1 MGLSLENKIVDVQ
14 ENLIL
19 TKDGSVF
26 AIYEILPQV
35 VNIVSDDEK
44 EKIKSAVEQLMLNL
58 KSYVD
63 FAIATLPYP
72 KELYS
77 KFNDLSKKLSDDT
90 SDMGYSIL
98 NGSLAYLE
106 EERELS
112 DDRHFLCV
120 PLKSMVISS
129 DLKEVVKT
137 SIDTVATTFVE
148 ILQIDSNVYE
158 GWNKRYEKQRL
169 ELEKNLVSVN
179 YRRLQTQETK
189 FVNRFFYIQT
199 TDVDTKNEERLLAA
213 SIHNLGDKDISFEG
227 INHLVFYDEDLK
239 LYVSY
244 LPVAYK
250 PENASYLHMMERV
263 QTVGF
268 PVASFTLG
276 KFAKT
281 KGLPFNNIRTK
292 ARFAR
297 GRLKGAQEE
306 AEQADSVSKKSVGQS
321 KFLVE
326 KIEEKIDDGIPIIHC
341 LQTLIVSDRDKAVF
355 YEKIT
360 LLLEAMKDIHVQVS
374 RATPYQL
381 YLFGKNRFGETL
393 DGSDKN
399 FIQPVEVGA
408 FAEDLF
414 FTERKVGQDTGFYL
428 GMIDNQTSSWHS
440 RFEEAVQAS
449 NRPVFVN
456 LFEANEDVDGKDTS
470 NPHVQVS
477 GDTGNGKS
485 YLVSQL
491 HFYASLLDCKTLYID
506 PKCEKRFW
514 YERYLKKL
522 EQTDAYPELQDY
534 IRSLH
539 FVTLDHTKKGNA
551 GVLDPLVFLEVSEA
565 KDLIVSMISEFRSL
579 DGKERFEKA
588 LLHEI
593 KVYAAKRAEGEK
605 VGTLSVFK
613 ELQKSS
619 DEKVK
624 DMADLLVEEVQDSVL
639 SLIFSE
645 GQNPTVDLSQ
655 RNTIIEIKGLDL
667 PASENVILSKQ
678 NRKSM
683 AVLYALGNFCIR
695 FGENDYSEKTL
706 EVFDEAWTFNM
717 TSYGRGLIDKIKRVG
732 RSQNNFLIFVS
743 QEISDSDKA
752 DDESTAFGT
761 YFCFHNDS
769 LSSAKKVLNRLKVS
783 ETEEITEESLDWFNN
798 LTKGQCLFKDTF
810 GRVERITVHGLFPQ
824 INELFKTVREKEK
837 EVS

>member
-1 MGLSLENKIVDVQ
+1 MGLDLENKIVDIC

-19 TKDGSVF
+19 TKEGSVF
-26 AIYEILPQV
+26 ATYEILPQV
-35 VNIVSDDEK
+35 VSIVSDKKK
-44 EKIKSAVEQLMLNL
+44 EKLKSANKELMISL

-72 KELYS
+72 KDLYTKYS
-77 KFNDLSKKLSDDT
+77 DLSQKLSVDT
-90 SDMGYSIL
+90 QDMGYSVL

-106 EERELS
+106 EKAELS

-120 PLKSMVISS
+120 PLKSMAISS

-148 ILQIDSNVYE
+148 ILQIDNNVYE
-158 GWNKRYEKQRL
+158 GWHHRYEKQRL
-169 ELEKNLVSVN
+169 ELEKNLASVN
-179 YRRLQTQETK
+179 YRRLAKEETE
-189 FVNRFFYIQT
+189 FVNRFFYLQT
-199 TDVDTKNEERLLAA
+199 TDVDVEAEKRLVSA
-213 SIHNLGDKDISFEG
+213 SIDNLGDKDIDFEG
-227 INHLVFYDEDLK
+227 INNLVFYDEDLK
-239 LYVSY
+239 LYVAY

-250 PENASYLHMMERV
+250 PENASYLHTLEKV

-297 GRLKGAQEE
+297 GRLKGSQEE

-326 KIEEKIDDGIPIIHC
+326 KIEEKIDDGIPMIRY
-341 LQTLIVSDRDKAVF
+341 LQTFIVSDRDKAVF
-355 YEKIT
+355 QEKIA
-360 LLLEAMKDIHVQVS
+360 LLMDAMKDIHVKLS

-381 YLFGKNRFGETL
+381 YLFGKNRFGQLL
-393 DGSDKN
+393 DSDDKN

-428 GMIDNQTSSWHS
+428 GMIDNETKSWHS
-440 RFEEAVQAS
+440 RFEEAIQSS
-449 NRPVFVN
+449 NKPVFVN

-470 NPHVQVS
+470 NPHIQVS

-485 YLVSQL
+485 FLVSQL

-514 YERYLKKL
+514 YERYLQEL
-522 EQTDAYPELQDY
+522 ERTDSYPELQDY

-539 FVTLDHTKKGNA
+539 FVTLDHTKASNA
-551 GVLDPLVFLEVSEA
+551 GVLDPLVFLDVSEA

-593 KVYAAKRAEGEK
+593 KVFAAKRAEGQK

-613 ELQKSS
+613 ELQRSS
-619 DEKVK
+619 DEEIK

-645 GQNPTVDLSQ
+645 GQNPTVDLTQ

-667 PASENVILSKQ
+667 PASENADLSKQ
-678 NRKSM
+678 NQKAM
-683 AVLYALGNFCIR
+683 AIFYALGNFCIR

-743 QEISDSDKA
+743 QEITDSDKA

-761 YFCFHNDS
+761 YFCFHNDNS
-769 LSSAKKVLNRLKVS
+769 SSAKKVLKRLKIS
-783 ETEEITEESLDWFNN
+783 KTEESLDWFNN

-810 GRVERITVHGLFPQ
+810 GRVERITVHGLFPH
-824 INELFKTVREKEK
+824 INELFRTVREKDK
-837 EVS
+837 EVA